1 MLLSEQR
8 GERTGEYITCARE
21 EERVK
26 ITAANHRLIQFG
38 LETMNFFAAIRLV
51 SCRLANNL
59 IQNLTHECIHE

>member
-38 LETMNFFAAIRLV
+38 LETMNFLLPFALSRVFLQI
-51 SCRLANNL
+51 
-59 IQNLTHECIHE
+59 I